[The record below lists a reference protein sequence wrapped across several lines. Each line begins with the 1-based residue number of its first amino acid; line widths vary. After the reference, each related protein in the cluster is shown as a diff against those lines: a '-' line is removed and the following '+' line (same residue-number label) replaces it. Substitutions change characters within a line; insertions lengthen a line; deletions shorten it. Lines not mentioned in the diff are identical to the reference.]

1 MTASSS
7 NGAGTAKGGTFAS
20 GFLPD
25 FDDIPAVLGMPH
37 GCAWKVWG
45 DQDDLGTLNLLTP
58 AVVAQSASEIRTG
71 ERVQIDWGL
80 DSVDVPANQRK
91 PFYHEVIDLKKRLG
105 VYATDD
111 EVHLNTQ
118 TSSQWDG
125 FNHFAHQASQ
135 MYYGG
140 VKHDDLHSGVIG
152 KAERN
157 SMHKWCLNGGIAG
170 RGVLVDWVHW
180 WEQTKPEEPIP
191 AGNSS
196 FPIPLEQIKEVL
208 KWQKTELKT
217 GDILLLRT
225 GVVRWFES
233 ASDEEKVKGM
243 IENDNFPGIEATEE
257 VKRWLWNNHFA
268 AVASDNM
275 SFEFGPHGGK
285 FAPTS
290 SCFLRRHT
298 DKVLFALRVTDL
310 WLHEWLLPMFGCPI
324 GELFDLERL
333 ATACQ
338 KHQRW
343 TFFFTSAPIRGES
356 LPRFAS
362 SRLLAKCSP
371 LT

>member
-7 NGAGTAKGGTFAS
+7 NPNGSGQSGTFAS
-20 GFLPD
+20 GNLPS
-25 FDDIPAVLGMPH
+25 FDDIPAVAGMPH
-37 GCAWKVWG
+37 GCAWNVWG
-45 DQDDLGTLNLLTP
+45 QGDELGTLNLLTP
-58 AVVAQSASEIRTG
+58 DVVARSASECIRTG

-91 PFYHEVIDLKKRLG
+91 HFHHQVIDLHSKLG

-125 FNHFAHQASQ
+125 FNHFAHQATH

-140 VKHDDLHSGVIG
+140 VKHDDLHSGKVD

-180 WEQTKPEEPIP
+180 WESTQSDPIP
-191 AGNSS
+191 AGNQSYA
-196 FPIPLEQIKEVL
+196 IPLEQIKQVL
-208 KWQKTELKT
+208 AWQRTQLRT

-225 GVVRWFES
+225 GVVRWFEQ
-233 ASDEEKVKGM
+233 ASEQEKVKAM

-257 VKRWLWNNHFA
+257 VKRWLWDSHFA

-275 SFEFGPHGGK
+275 SFEFGPHG
-285 FAPTS
+285 
-290 SCFLRRHT
+290 
-298 DKVLFALRVTDL
+298 DL
-310 WLHEWLLPMFGCPI
+310 WLHEWILPMFGCPI

-333 ATACQ
+333 STACQ
-338 KHQRW
+338 KHDRW
-343 TFFFTSAPIRGES
+343 TFFLTSAPIRVQGGI
-356 LPRFAS
+356 AS
-362 SRLLAKCSP
+362 SPNAICIF
-371 LT
+371 

>member
-1 MTASSS
+1 MTAPQT
-7 NGAGTAKGGTFAS
+7 NGTTAAQKGTFAS
-20 GFLPD
+20 NNLPN
-25 FDDIPAVLGMPH
+25 FDDIPPVPGMPH
-37 GCAWKVWG
+37 GCAWNVWG
-45 DQDDLGTLNLLTP
+45 QGDELGTLNLLTP
-58 AVVAQSASEIRTG
+58 TVVASAASENVRTG

-80 DSVDVPANQRK
+80 DSVDVPANKRHHFHHQL
-91 PFYHEVIDLKKRLG
+91 IDLKPKLG
-105 VYATDD
+105 VYATDN

-125 FNHFAHQASQ
+125 FTHFAHQDTQ

-140 VKHDDLHSGVIG
+140 VKHEDLHSGRID

-180 WEQTKPEEPIP
+180 WESTKSNEPVP

-196 FPIPLEQIKEVL
+196 FQIPLKQIKEVL
-208 KWQKTELKT
+208 EWQNTQLRV

-225 GVVRWFES
+225 GVVRWFEN

-257 VKRWLWNNHFA
+257 VKRWLWDSHFA

-275 SFEFGPHGGK
+275 SFEFGPHG
-285 FAPTS
+285 
-290 SCFLRRHT
+290 
-298 DKVLFALRVTDL
+298 DL
-310 WLHEWLLPMFGCPI
+310 WLHKWILPMFGCPI

-333 ATACQ
+333 SLACQ

-343 TFFFTSAPIRGES
+343 TFFLTSAPIRVKGGI
-356 LPRFAS
+356 AS
-362 SRLLAKCSP
+362 SPNAICIF
-371 LT
+371 